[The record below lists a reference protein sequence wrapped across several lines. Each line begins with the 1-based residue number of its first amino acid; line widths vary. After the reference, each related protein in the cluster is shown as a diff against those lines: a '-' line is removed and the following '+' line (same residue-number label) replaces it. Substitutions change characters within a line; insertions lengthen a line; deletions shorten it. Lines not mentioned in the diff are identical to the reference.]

1 MGSRN
6 LSTEPSSCSR
16 ATRVDRKENIA
27 KKDEADLR
35 AESAAT
41 SAPCCCHK
49 KRSAAVWSEAT
60 GMDDRRVRCYKRPL
74 LQPQKTLCSGLER
87 SDRNGRP
94 PSPLLQAPLAAA
106 TKNALQRSGAKRQ
119 EWTTAESAAT
129 SAPCCSHKKRSAA
142 VWSEA
147 TGMDDRRV
155 RCYKCPLLQPQ
166 KALCSGLER
175 SDNYKLL
182 PPPRISV
189 IASGA
194 ATPPPRLAPLVS
206 STVSPSPGARNKL
219 VSR

>member
-41 SAPCCCHK
+41 SAPCCNHK

-74 LQPQKTLCSGLER
+74 LQPQKTL
-87 SDRNGRP
+87 
-94 PSPLLQAPLAAA
+94 
-106 TKNALQRSGAKRQ
+106 
-119 EWTTAESAAT
+119 
-129 SAPCCSHKKRSAA
+129 
-142 VWSEA
+142 
-147 TGMDDRRV
+147 
-155 RCYKCPLLQPQ
+155 Y
-166 KALCSGLER
+166 SGLER

-182 PPPRISV
+182 PPPRMSV

-194 ATPPPRLAPLVS
+194 ATPLPRLAPLLS
-206 STVSPSPGARNKL
+206 STVSPSPGARNRL
-219 VSR
+219 VSRPC